1 MSSAPTSPVGPRS
14 PTNILEKL
22 AGAKEESREKLLEE
36 LRARADGLSQH
47 ETELA
52 RALGWLEGEPNP
64 ILLGVGDFASKK
76 LRLLYFSSPDCRTDF
91 ADLVAIIVEPAW
103 KALFR
108 AAKERRQSASDDE
121 VNRAS
126 QVVLNCIRTSLDA
139 DDVRGAAGYVKKFA
153 LPLGLAVTAHQA
165 REALELLYARFDPN
179 LKGSW
184 PKDLAKQILG
194 WVCAEVN
201 SESLTGA
208 IESSELSRVAYA
220 NLLSSISREPF
231 TPGEPKHTFVCALVR
246 SRRGEMLGAL
256 AHQGALDGFD
266 LAKFGVLVTD
276 PLIAPAVR
284 ENGRVA
290 PVLREAIDRE
300 SRRGSAVSVLA
311 VTAMYPE
318 LCEWFTVPA
327 VAKKLLSSKLPIVEE
342 AVRQGA
348 ESASRV
354 IRAELND
361 EVVQL
366 KRSAVAAEESARA
379 LAGELEAARE
389 LARNWE
395 DRLRQAVNNKS
406 GLREDE
412 VRTAQFDALRAY
424 ITLLEDVFRSR
435 SSEDALVSLV
445 EFHRR
450 QLREFSVTTH
460 GSVGDA
466 VQFDPA
472 RHQGDG
478 MSKGDNC
485 ILASP
490 VYTTAVSGEVV
501 VVRKANVRKA

>member
-1 MSSAPTSPVGPRS
+1 
-14 PTNILEKL
+14 
-22 AGAKEESREKLLEE
+22 
-36 LRARADGLSQH
+36 
-47 ETELA
+47 
-52 RALGWLEGEPNP
+52 
-64 ILLGVGDFASKK
+64 
-76 LRLLYFSSPDCRTDF
+76 
-91 ADLVAIIVEPAW
+91 
-103 KALFR
+103 
-108 AAKERRQSASDDE
+108 
-121 VNRAS
+121 
-126 QVVLNCIRTSLDA
+126 
-139 DDVRGAAGYVKKFA
+139 
-153 LPLGLAVTAHQA
+153 
-165 REALELLYARFDPN
+165 
-179 LKGSW
+179 
-184 PKDLAKQILG
+184 
-194 WVCAEVN
+194 
-201 SESLTGA
+201 
-208 IESSELSRVAYA
+208 
-220 NLLSSISREPF
+220 
-231 TPGEPKHTFVCALVR
+231 
-246 SRRGEMLGAL
+246 
-256 AHQGALDGFD
+256 
-266 LAKFGVLVTD
+266 
-276 PLIAPAVR
+276 
-284 ENGRVA
+284 
-290 PVLREAIDRE
+290 
-300 SRRGSAVSVLA
+300 
-311 VTAMYPE
+311 MYPE